1 MFEVFKVNYD
11 KIWMYELLSNIYAFL
26 NRESI
31 YKSFIKSLDSLVTCL
46 SNEDY
51 LNFDK
56 QNYIIIKN
64 EEVTPTIESSLRI
77 SNIAKSRKSSLLNE
91 EISTQ
96 IINNFEQNLNLD
108 IECVLKASFLIMI
121 NFKFSDE
128 NLEKLSNIVKKLT
141 NILDYFSNSEL
152 IKSSICFI
160 FCILD
165 SVSIA

>member
-31 YKSFIKSLDSLVTCL
+31 YESFIKSLDSLVSCL

-56 QNYIIIKN
+56 QNYIIKN

-77 SNIAKSRKSSLLNE
+77 SKIASSRKGSLLNE
-91 EISTQ
+91 DTQ

-108 IECVLKASFLIMI
+108 IECILKASFLIMI

-128 NLEKLSNIVKKLT
+128 NLEKLSNIVKQLT
-141 NILDYFSNSEL
+141 NILEYFSNSEL